1 MDKTS
6 ASPPRRVA
14 AAMPSLELLVRATAH
29 TNRRAIRR
37 TARTMG
43 TDMMRWLASLV
54 LEIALSAAAHAAH
67 PSPMVGVLAPE
78 DGSVAFHAV
87 RGWQPTER
95 PLRVLDEAGRPLCC
109 LRVGHALTAPSNL
122 RVDDMGRGA
131 RYAVKTEGKL
141 ARRLTKRPILAP
153 VLAPVLRRGVTVGKT
168 DSKRTHL
175 RNHGRRWTLERCL
188 TSEGERLT
196 TLSTEPFS
204 KTVYYFPLG
213 YDVKPTCR

>member
-1 MDKTS
+1 M
-6 ASPPRRVA
+6 
-14 AAMPSLELLVRATAH
+14 
-29 TNRRAIRR
+29 NRW
-37 TARTMG
+37 TVLG
-43 TDMMRWLASLV
+43 SLV
-54 LEIALSAAAHAAH
+54 VGIAFSGMAHAAH

-95 PLRVLDEAGRPLCC
+95 PLHVLDEAGRPLCC

-122 RVDDMGRGA
+122 RVDDIGRGA

-141 ARRLTKRPILAP
+141 ARRLTNRPILAP
-153 VLAPVLRRGVTVGKT
+153 VLRRGATVGKT

-175 RNHGRRWTLERCL
+175 RSHDRRWTLERCL
-188 TSEGERLT
+188 TSEGVRLT
-196 TLSTEPFS
+196 ILSTEPFS